1 MRRTHARSPK
11 GQAAYA
17 VEPYKLEEKVNLLSA
32 LSLNGVIAP
41 YLIRD
46 GSVDTDV
53 LLYYAEHILC
63 PELRAGDMLVLDN
76 YPIHK
81 ANKLE
86 TLVEQRGASILFLPT
101 YSPDFNPIE
110 LAFSKLKAHLKKLA
124 ADTFDDLSYGIKRIL
139 DSIALHEIIA
149 WFRHCG
155 YVVP

>member
-1 MRRTHARSPK
+1 MRRTHARAPR
-11 GQAAYA
+11 GQPAYA

-41 YLIRD
+41 YLICN
-46 GSVDTDV
+46 GSVDTDI
-53 LLYYAEHILC
+53 LLYYAENILC
-63 PELRAGDMLVLDN
+63 PELRAGDILVLDN

-81 ANKLE
+81 SYKLKA
-86 TLVEQRGASILFLPT
+86 LVEQRGASIRFLLT

-124 ADTFDDLSYGIKRIL
+124 ASTLDTLSLGIKQTFDA
-139 DSIALHEIIA
+139 IALHEIIA